1 MSLCLE
7 KPELSLF
14 SWVTVHSSSGPA
26 LAIVLLFCAQPT
38 PPARPGSGSVRGDA
52 DPLSALGG

>member
-26 LAIVLLFCAQPT
+26 LAIVLLFCA
-38 PPARPGSGSVRGDA
+38 PADA
-52 DPLSALGG
+52 PSTARVWLCPWRC